1 MLGHTDIT
9 GNEIADS
16 LAKEATKLD
25 PLEEET
31 SFAVLGLRIKALDS

>member
-1 MLGHTDIT
+1 VPGYTDIT
-9 GNEIADS
+9 GNVIADS

-31 SFAVLGLRIKALDS
+31 SFVILGLKIKAVDS